1 MISRYVLQK
10 WAKKPKKFISYLN
23 NYCPAHKIFGSVI
36 FPLPFTRI
44 FCKCTL

>member
-23 NYCPAHKIFGSVI
+23 NYALLTKSLVQ
-36 FPLPFTRI
+36 
-44 FCKCTL
+44 